1 MRRMALVMILICLTV
16 PSLALTEYQRGVLD
30 GLKQCRFMAQM
41 YDQARGGDITSY
53 NQAVLKYNAWI
64 ESIFGENESL
74 MLKTITEPELAQP
87 YSISKTFTPVHSID
101 ASWNQ
106 TPRTFQETQPQPNAY
121 GMIYGY
127 PAETYYSIGPALS
140 SF

>member
-1 MRRMALVMILICLTV
+1 MRRIALVLMMIGLIV

-30 GLKQCRFMAQM
+30 GLAQGWSMAQR
-41 YDQARGGDITSY
+41 YDQALGGDIASY
-53 NQAVLKYNAWI
+53 NQAVPKYNAWI
-64 ESIFGENESL
+64 ESIFGRNESL
-74 MLKTITEPELAQP
+74 MLKNITETAQAQP
-87 YSISKTFTPVHSID
+87 YSIHKTFTPVHSID